1 MSEQKIP
8 SKEEMLTMIAEQ
20 IEIKKAQVELQELN
34 AKLATFR
41 ADEIKALAFIAQM
54 TNPQAQP
61 PTQTHIVTQEDI
73 DANPEL
79 VEAGVKV
86 GDEVLIPVNPE
97 RSAPA
102 QPSQEESP
110 KSRKLKKEQA

>member
-1 MSEQKIP
+1 MSEQQVP
-8 SKEEMLTMIAEQ
+8 TKEEILTMITEQ

-54 TNPQAQP
+54 TNPQQP
-61 PTQTHIVTQEDI
+61 PTQPHTVTQEDL

-79 VEAGVKV
+79 VEAGVQV
-86 GDEVLIPVNPE
+86 GDEVLIPTQEQVME
-97 RSAPA
+97 
-102 QPSQEESP
+102 QPT
-110 KSRKLKKEQA
+110 KRKLKKEQA